1 MSGCGNVTRQGCR
14 RPLSMS
20 RDPLPYVVAQLQ
32 AATRL
37 HSQGQLTQAAAI
49 YREIISRDAAQPDA
63 LHLLGVALT
72 QSGEHASGIEYIRRS
87 LRINPAQ
94 SVACANL
101 GNAEYAMGAIGA
113 ALDSYDRSIALRGDY
128 APAHNGRGNALLAR
142 NDFQGALASFERAV
156 ALMPGFTEALAH
168 RGIALFQLNR
178 IEDAID
184 AFSSA
189 LATRPNEA
197 RLLARRASALC
208 LRWRYSEALA
218 DCERALHLQPALTE
232 ARYARLS
239 AMMGLRRFDS
249 VLTEI
254 GALPPGA
261 ADDPEIVLLQA
272 NALRQLGR
280 INEAAAG
287 YQRAWE
293 LRPGFADALLSLA
306 TLHVAQRRYEH
317 AAAAFERLLAVAPD
331 YDFARGACLNAKL
344 QIFDW
349 SGFEQSAQRI
359 IADMDGVKKV
369 DLPLT
374 FLSVSDDPELQLA
387 CSRAH
392 ANTLPRTRAPNFPTR
407 ATGHERIRVAYIS
420 ADFLEHPTAYLLAGL
435 FEAHDRTRFEIYAI
449 SYRSDPGSPMAAR
462 LKGAFEHFVD
472 VGERSDGEIAE
483 LIHALEID
491 IAVDLMGYTAEERPG
506 VLVRRPAPLQVSY
519 IGFPATMGAEH
530 MDYIIADPYVIPPPT
545 ARYYS
550 ERIVWLPES
559 YQANDSKRI
568 SYPGMVTRAE
578 AGLPEHAFVWCAFHA
593 SFKINPPVFDIWARL
608 LRARPNSVLWLVSN
622 AELAELNLRREAAHR
637 GIESERLIFAK
648 REPYP
653 RHLARLALADLCL
666 DTWPFNGGA
675 TTSDALWSGVPV
687 VTRSGRAFTSRMS
700 GSLLRAVGLPDL
712 ATASFE
718 QYEQLALSLSSD
730 SGALA
735 AVRARLK
742 DGRANGALF
751 DTARFTRRLE
761 SAYSRMWQRHA
772 LGEAPESFEISAG

>member
-1 MSGCGNVTRQGCR
+1 MS
-14 RPLSMS
+14 
-20 RDPLPYVVAQLQ
+20 DIVAQLH
-32 AATRL
+32 AAARL
-37 HSQGQLTQAAAI
+37 HSQGQLTQAVAI
-49 YREIISRDAAQPDA
+49 YREIISRDPAQPDA

-87 LRINPAQ
+87 LRVNPAQ
-94 SVACANL
+94 PVAHANL
-101 GNAEYAMGAIGA
+101 GNGEYAMGAIGA
-113 ALDSYDRSIALRGDY
+113 SLESYDRSIAMRADY
-128 APAHNGRGNALLAR
+128 APAHNGRGNALLALGR
-142 NDFQGALASFERAV
+142 FQDALDSFEQAV
-156 ALMPGFTEALAH
+156 ALVPGFTEALAY
-168 RGIALFQLNR
+168 RGIALLKLER
-178 IEDAID
+178 VDEAID

-218 DCERALHLQPALTE
+218 DCERALGLQPALTE

-239 AMMGLRRFDS
+239 AMMGLRWFDS

-254 GALPPGA
+254 GTLPRNA

-280 INEAAAG
+280 VNEAAAG
-287 YQRAWE
+287 YRRALE
-293 LRPGFADALLSLA
+293 LRPDFSDALLSSA
-306 TLHVAQRRYEH
+306 TLHVSQRRFDH
-317 AAAAFERLLAVAPD
+317 AAAAFKRLLAIAPD

-349 SGFEQSAQRI
+349 SDFEQSAQRI

-374 FLSVSDDPELQLA
+374 FLSISDDPELQLV
-387 CSRAH
+387 CSRTH
-392 ANTLPRTRAPNFPTR
+392 ANTLPSARASNFPKR
-407 ATGHERIRVAYIS
+407 ATGHDRIRVAYIS

-435 FEAHDRTRFEIYAI
+435 FEAHDRTRFEVYAI

-462 LKGAFEHFVD
+462 LKGAFEHFID
-472 VGERSDGEIAE
+472 VGERSDAEIAE
-483 LIHALEID
+483 LIQTLEID

-530 MDYIIADPYVIPPPT
+530 MDYIIADPYVIPPPA

-568 SYPGMVTRAE
+568 SYPGTVTRAE

-608 LRARPNSVLWLVSN
+608 LRARPDSVLWLVSN

-687 VTRSGRAFTSRMS
+687 VTCSGRAFTSRMS

-712 ATASFE
+712 ATTSFE
-718 QYEQLALSLSSD
+718 QYERLALSLASD
-730 SGALA
+730 DGALG

-742 DGRANGALF
+742 DGRVSGALF
-751 DTARFTRRLE
+751 DTARFSRRLE
-761 SAYSRMWQRHA
+761 SAYIRMWQRHER
-772 LGEAPESFEISAG
+772 GETAESFEVAAG